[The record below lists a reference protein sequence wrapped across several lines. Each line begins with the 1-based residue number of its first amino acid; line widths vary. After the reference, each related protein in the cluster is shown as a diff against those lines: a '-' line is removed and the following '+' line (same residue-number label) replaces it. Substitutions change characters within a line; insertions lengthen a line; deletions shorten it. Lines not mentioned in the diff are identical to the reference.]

1 MNTPDGTDADRPE
14 TSRFTDHLRACSEPA
29 FSEAV
34 EHPFVAGLGAGR
46 LDPDAFAS
54 YLVQDYAFLDALVG
68 TFGFAVGEAPGIAAK
83 RPLIEFLDV
92 VTDAE
97 NDYFERSFE
106 ALGVPADRYADPE
119 RTDTTEAFADLL
131 GRAARQGGY
140 AETLAVLVPAEWIYE
155 SWALAAVEAHADPH
169 TDPPSDGADLPFYY
183 AEWIDLHATDEF
195 RSFVGWLRAQLD
207 SVGPELSS
215 PRRRRVERLFSRTV
229 ELEVEFFETHSPGDA
244 SGSGSGDG
252 STGDASHAGAG
263 TEDV

>member
-1 MNTPDGTDADRPE
+1 MTPETDGSDVDRPE
-14 TSRFTDHLRACSEPA
+14 TKRFSDHLRERSDPA

-34 EHPFVAGLGAGR
+34 EHPFVADLGAGT
-46 LDPDAFAS
+46 LDPDAFAA

-106 ALGVPADRYADPE
+106 ALDVPADRYVDPE
-119 RTDTTEAFADLL
+119 RTETTEAFIDLL
-131 GRAARQGGY
+131 GRAAREGGY

-155 SWALAAVEAHADPH
+155 SWALAAVEAHADPG
-169 TDPPSDGADLPFYY
+169 TDPPSDGAGLPFYY
-183 AEWIDLHATDEF
+183 AEWIDLHATDSF
-195 RSFVGWLRAQLD
+195 RSFVGWLRGQLD
-207 SVGPELSS
+207 SVGPELSP

-229 ELEVEFFETHSPGDA
+229 ELEVEFFDTHYPGDR
-244 SGSGSGDG
+244 SGSGG
-252 STGDASHAGAG
+252 
-263 TEDV
+263 V